1 MEPTVTLDIDN
12 QLQPDAVLFIDEA
25 AGGQSR
31 LTEDDYLEGA
41 PELVVEIAVSS
52 AAIDLHTKK
61 TVYRRNGVR
70 EYIVW
75 QVLDQKLDWFRLEEG
90 VYVNIAP
97 DEDGILSILRSQISP
112 GLWLDVQSLFAGD
125 MQQVLSVLQEG
136 VRWLVWA

>member
-1 MEPTVTLDIDN
+1 
-12 QLQPDAVLFIDEA
+12 
-25 AGGQSR
+25 
-31 LTEDDYLEGA
+31 LTEGDYLEGA

-75 QVLDQKLDWFRLEEG
+75 QVLDQKLDWFRLEEE

-97 DEDGILSILRSQISP
+97 DEDGILKSQVFP
-112 GLWLDVQSLFAGD
+112 GLG
-125 MQQVLSVLQEG
+125 
-136 VRWLVWA
+136 